1 MRPFVH
7 PLTRTEIESPAF
19 WTLLHEA
26 AGVADDALRHIRD
39 TELPALEVIGVT
51 DGDVVAFAA
60 FAVTADELT
69 LEYIAVDA
77 GTRGRGIG
85 ASLVDAIRSTYCWS
99 PASRRDRQRRC
110 GLLPGPRLHRR
121 ATTTRPPLARS
132 SAIPLHTRREQCLS
146 KRRQRAACQTDS
158 ASIAALF
165 EPAVDDV
172 PDRDAGDGEAQQ
184 NGQSA

>member
-26 AGVADDALRHIRD
+26 AGVDDDDLRHIRD

-77 GTRGRGIG
+77 GTR
-85 ASLVDAIRSTYCWS
+85 
-99 PASRRDRQRRC
+99 
-110 GLLPGPRLHRR
+110 
-121 ATTTRPPLARS
+121 
-132 SAIPLHTRREQCLS
+132 
-146 KRRQRAACQTDS
+146 
-158 ASIAALF
+158 
-165 EPAVDDV
+165 
-172 PDRDAGDGEAQQ
+172 
-184 NGQSA
+184 